1 MFKIP
6 ETKFLETIYVKPIFE
21 ALPSV
26 VAIYPSGETI
36 PENLLR
42 FSIEFADP
50 PNEAVL
56 PKIQLQLSD
65 GVFIDEPFLNQELWS
80 PDCRRVTLLLH
91 PGRVKSGLVAHQRL
105 GRAFEVGDILHLTI
119 EGKCIKS
126 WKVELAKTSA
136 LQPMQWHLS
145 SLKKNTY
152 SPLQVTFNESID
164 VGGQELIAVV
174 DSLDRKVAGN
184 TELGVGE
191 KQWIFTPKEVWKDET
206 YHLVIHPLLEDAS
219 GNTLGSS
226 FEHSADMRLEKRVP
240 IRLSLMVD

>member
-1 MFKIP
+1 MFKKS
-6 ETKFLETIYVKPIFE
+6 ETRFLETIYIKPLFE
-21 ALPSV
+21 ALPPV
-26 VAIYPSGETI
+26 VAVYPSGETI

-42 FSIEFADP
+42 FSIEFDAP

-65 GVFIDEPFLNQELWS
+65 GVFIEEPFLNQELWS

-91 PGRVKSGLVAHQRL
+91 PGRVKSDLVAHQRF
-105 GRAFEVGDILHLTI
+105 GRAFEVGDVLQLTI

-126 WKVELAKTSA
+126 WQVELAKASA

-145 SLKKNTY
+145 SLKKNTF

-174 DSLDRKVAGN
+174 DSLDCKVAGK
-184 TELGVGE
+184 TGLGVGE
-191 KQWIFTPKEVWKDET
+191 KQWIFTPLQVWKYET
-206 YHLVIHPLLEDAS
+206 YHLAIHPLLEDAS
-219 GNTLGSS
+219 GNTIGSA
-226 FEHSADMRLEKRVP
+226 FEYSSAMRIERRVP
-240 IRLSLMVD
+240 IRLPIMVD